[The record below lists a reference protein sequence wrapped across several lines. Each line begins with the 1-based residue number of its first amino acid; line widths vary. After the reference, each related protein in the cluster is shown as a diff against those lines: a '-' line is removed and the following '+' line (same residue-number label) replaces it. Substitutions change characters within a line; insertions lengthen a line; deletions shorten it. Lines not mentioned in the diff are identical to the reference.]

1 LENAEKVIRGVVAE
15 FGYDFFVPGMTVADL
30 NAADF
35 VGLDAPPC
43 QTLPAGSEFS
53 APLFVSHW
61 GEPIG
66 ASEVRWQ
73 LDFINRFGECQS
85 VTEGKIATTPTR
97 YTVTDLGAL
106 RCTLPNETG
115 LATLALWLEDESGQD
130 EKIVAVPIDKL
141 HPFYSNVKS
150 YLDLPEI
157 MRDQFAHFFEH
168 YKDLEKNKWVKVS
181 KWVGTEEAKDLIRAG
196 IANANKKAA

>member
-1 LENAEKVIRGVVAE
+1 VDVLVVGRRPIIPGAVVA
-15 FGYDFFVPGMTVADL
+15 VR
-30 NAADF
+30 
-35 VGLDAPPC
+35 
-43 QTLPAGSEFS
+43 
-53 APLFVSHW
+53 
-61 GEPIG
+61 PIG
-66 ASEVRWQ
+66 A
-73 LDFINRFGECQS
+73 IMM
-85 VTEGKIATTPTR
+85 
-97 YTVTDLGAL
+97 
-106 RCTLPNETG
+106 
-115 LATLALWLEDESGQD
+115 EDESGQD